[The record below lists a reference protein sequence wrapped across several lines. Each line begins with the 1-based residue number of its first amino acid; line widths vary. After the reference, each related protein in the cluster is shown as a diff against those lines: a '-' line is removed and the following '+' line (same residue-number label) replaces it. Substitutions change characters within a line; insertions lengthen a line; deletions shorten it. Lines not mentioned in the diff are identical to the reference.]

1 LAGDGKDSI
10 GLPELLFSMASD
22 DRLALLAELNSK
34 PQKMT
39 PLSKTINASVQE
51 CSRHLERLST
61 SGLVSKGTG
70 GYFSTTSLGRAV
82 IRMFPGMKFLLSNRE
97 YFLTHDPG
105 YLPEA
110 FVERLGELSTG
121 EYVNHVSRTLE
132 LIKEV
137 ISEGREFVW
146 LVADQPPIV
155 SKVAGDSF
163 RSRELRVKLIAEI
176 VDKKTLTNVRSALR
190 NGEVVLMKDVRVAM
204 AINES
209 RAGVC
214 FPDLRGKPDFGAGFT
229 GTDGRF
235 MKWCRD
241 LFDHYWAQA
250 TNQD

>member
-1 LAGDGKDSI
+1 
-10 GLPELLFSMASD
+10 MASD

-39 PLSKTINASVQE
+39 PLSKTIDASVQE
-51 CSRHLERLST
+51 CSRHLERLSV
-61 SGLVSKGTG
+61 SGLVSKDAE
-70 GYFSTTSLGRAV
+70 GYYSTTSLGRAV
-82 IRMFPGMKFLLSNRE
+82 MRMFPGMKLLLGNRE
-97 YFLTHDPG
+97 YFLSHDPG

-110 FVERLGELSTG
+110 FVERLGELSAG
-121 EYVNHVSRTLE
+121 EYVSHVSRTLE

-163 RSRELRVKLIAEI
+163 RSRDLPVKLIAET
-176 VDKKTLTNVRSALR
+176 VDKKTLSDVRSALR
-190 NGEVVLMKDVRVAM
+190 NGEVVLMNDVRVAM
-204 AINES
+204 AINEK
-209 RAGVC
+209 RAGIC

-229 GTDGRF
+229 GTDEHF

-241 LFDHYWAQA
+241 LFEYYWVQA
-250 TNQD
+250 TK